1 VGFKEDKVLLMAL
14 GDMEQIAPGSE
25 VFPTG
30 ESQMVPVSHA
40 LKGRVLDALG
50 QPLDGKGLVRA
61 EQYYPAHQAPPDALD
76 RKRISEPLQT
86 GVRVID
92 STCTVG
98 VGQRMGIFAGSG
110 VGKSTL
116 IGMIAKMTSADV
128 NVIALVGERGR
139 EVREFIEGELGPA
152 GLARSVIIV
161 ATSDQ
166 PALLRARAAMVATSI
181 AEYFRDH
188 GQNVLFMMDSVTRYA
203 MAMREIGLAVGEP
216 PTTKG
221 YTPSVFAR
229 LPQLLERTGYGSRG
243 AITGSYTFLVEGDDM
258 NDPVADTVRSILD
271 GHLVLSRKIASANQ
285 YPAIDVLESL
295 SRLMKQVASD
305 EHKQKAGRLR
315 EILQTYKEAE
325 DLLNIGAYQAGS
337 NPKID
342 EAVQLIDA
350 VRSFLKQDTEEL
362 SSFDETVAKLI
373 EVIPG

>member
-1 VGFKEDKVLLMAL
+1 
-14 GDMEQIAPGSE
+14 
-25 VFPTG
+25 
-30 ESQMVPVSHA
+30 
-40 LKGRVLDALG
+40 
-50 QPLDGKGLVRA
+50 
-61 EQYYPAHQAPPDALD
+61 
-76 RKRISEPLQT
+76 
-86 GVRVID
+86 
-92 STCTVG
+92 
-98 VGQRMGIFAGSG
+98 
-110 VGKSTL
+110 
-116 IGMIAKMTSADV
+116 
-128 NVIALVGERGR
+128 
-139 EVREFIEGELGPA
+139 
-152 GLARSVIIV
+152 
-161 ATSDQ
+161 
-166 PALLRARAAMVATSI
+166 
-181 AEYFRDH
+181 
-188 GQNVLFMMDSVTRYA
+188 
-203 MAMREIGLAVGEP
+203 
-216 PTTKG
+216 
-221 YTPSVFAR
+221 
-229 LPQLLERTGYGSRG
+229 
-243 AITGSYTFLVEGDDM
+243 M